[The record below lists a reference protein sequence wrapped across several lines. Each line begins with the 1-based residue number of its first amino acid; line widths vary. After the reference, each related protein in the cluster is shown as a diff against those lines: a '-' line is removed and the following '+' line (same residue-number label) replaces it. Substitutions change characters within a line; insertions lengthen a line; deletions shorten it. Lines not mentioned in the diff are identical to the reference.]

1 MPIFRPIL
9 SVLIVTLVAATAP
22 ASGTNALELRS
33 LFKSNKQ
40 LEARVIAVDE
50 NAAARMLSDYRK
62 RHGLGPVK
70 VDPTLNL
77 IAADH
82 AVKMAQADKLSHVVR
97 GEGSFS
103 RRLRT
108 GGYDAGVAAEN
119 IGGGYPNLEE
129 AFAGWRKSK
138 PHDKNL
144 LRPDVTVIGI
154 ARADAAGSKYGAY
167 WSLVLAR
174 PYVRP
179 EGPTAGPSAIPGGLI
194 IGR

>member
-9 SVLIVTLVAATAP
+9 TVLIVALMAATVPAP
-22 ASGTNALELRS
+22 GASALELRS
-33 LFKSNKQ
+33 LFKGDKQ

-50 NAAARMLSDYRK
+50 DAAARMLSAYRK
-62 RHGLGPVK
+62 RHGLGPVTI
-70 VDPTLNL
+70 DPTLNR

-82 AVKMAQADKLSHVVR
+82 AVKMAQVGKLSHVVR

-144 LRPDVTVIGI
+144 LRPEVTVIGI

-174 PYVRP
+174 PHQRP